1 MLNSSQRRLILI
13 VALIGIILISIVL
26 LSAYAAE
33 LKIGNNTLVAN
44 NAALQGEIDMLDV
57 KITEANSIDQIE
69 EIAINDLGMVYA
81 DADEYIVISGD
92 DAPNGSLALTIRGN
106 AYN

>member
-1 MLNSSQRRLILI
+1 MLNSLQRRSILI
-13 VALIGIILISIVL
+13 VVLIGMILASIVL

-33 LKIGNNTLVAN
+33 LKVGNNALAAN

-57 KITEANSIDQIE
+57 KIMSANSIDQIE
-69 EIAINDLGMVYA
+69 AIATSELGMVYA
-81 DADEYIVISGD
+81 DASEYIVITGD
-92 DAPNGSLALTIRGN
+92 DMPTGSLALMIRGN